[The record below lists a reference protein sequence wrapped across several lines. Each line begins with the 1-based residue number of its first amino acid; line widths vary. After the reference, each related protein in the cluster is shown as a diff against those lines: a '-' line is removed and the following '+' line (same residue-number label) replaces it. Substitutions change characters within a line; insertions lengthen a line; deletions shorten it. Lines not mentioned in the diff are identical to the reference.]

1 MRIAPRPLR
10 EYPFYVRPLFWLQ
23 RRKYGTPLDAALLW
37 ARSPRLFLGFSLL
50 HGLINRLS
58 SPVAPA
64 LRSLVAV
71 RVSQLNACG
80 FCVDLNS
87 AMLLKRGVSETK
99 AAAVALWRSSPLFD
113 DRERAA
119 LAWCEAATLGG
130 DAYDTA
136 FETLRRHFAEDD
148 IVELTALVAVG
159 YLMMPH
165 VVVLAA

>member
-1 MRIAPRPLR
+1 M
-10 EYPFYVRPLFWLQ
+10 
-23 RRKYGTPLDAALLW
+23 
-37 ARSPRLFLGFSLL
+37 L

-113 DRERAA
+113 ERERAA

-148 IVELTALVAVG
+148 IVELTALVAFQNMSSKFNSALGVPPQG
-159 YLMMPH
+159 LCRLPASPPQ
-165 VVVLAA
+165 AAAASWPR